1 MIYYVHKIIL
11 WMLFVKQDNNTN
23 YHMDLIA
30 GLANMRARNYS
41 IPEVD
46 KLKAK
51 FIAGRIIPAIATSTA
66 LATGL
71 VCLEL
76 YKVLDGGHKL
86 EHYRNTFANL
96 ALPLFSM
103 AEPVP
108 PKVIKHRD
116 MSWTV
121 WDRWVIKDNP
131 TLKELIQWLADKGL
145 NAYSISCGNSL
156 LFNSMFP
163 RHKERMNKKIVDLA
177 RDIAKVELPPY
188 RRHVDVVVAC
198 EDDEENDVDIPL
210 VSVYFR

>member
-1 MIYYVHKIIL
+1 
-11 WMLFVKQDNNTN
+11 
-23 YHMDLIA
+23 MDLIA

-66 LATGL
+66 MATGL

-76 YKVLDGGHKL
+76 YKVIAGGHPV
-86 EHYRNTFANL
+86 EDYRNTFANL

-108 PKVIKHRD
+108 PKVIKHKD

-121 WDRWVIKDNP
+121 WDRWSIKGDL
-131 TLKELIQWLADKGL
+131 TVAELLQWFADKGL
-145 NAYSISCGNSL
+145 TAYSISCGASL
-156 LFNSMFP
+156 LYNNMFP
-163 RHKERMNKKIVDLA
+163 RHKDRLTKKVADVA
-177 RDIAKVELPPY
+177 KEVAKVDIPEY
-188 RRHVDVVVAC
+188 RRHLDIGVAC
-198 EDDEENDVDIPL
+198 EDEDENDVDIPL